1 MNGVLGY
8 ICAHIGYT
16 GPGEPPKN
24 GEVNE
29 MTLPSRHMIQN
40 SSPVGLSP
48 STLPLGHGGPHY
60 IESLRVSGEETF
72 YFFETRRPEQFSTFQ
87 AGNFNH

>member
-1 MNGVLGY
+1 
-8 ICAHIGYT
+8 
-16 GPGEPPKN
+16 
-24 GEVNE
+24 

-40 SSPVGLSP
+40 SSPGCLSP

-72 YFFETRRPEQFSTFQ
+72 CFFETRRPERGLNPRSPTFQ
-87 AGNFNH
+87 AGNFNY